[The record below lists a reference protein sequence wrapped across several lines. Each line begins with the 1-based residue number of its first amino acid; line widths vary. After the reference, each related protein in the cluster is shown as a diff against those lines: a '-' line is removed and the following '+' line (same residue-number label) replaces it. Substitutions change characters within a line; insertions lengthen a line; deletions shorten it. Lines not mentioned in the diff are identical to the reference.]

1 MQILNKQLWHEE
13 VGIINRGEGIVEY
26 KIILKQYRLWA

>member
-13 VGIINRGEGIVEY
+13 VGIIKRGEGLVEY
-26 KIILKQYRLWA
+26 QIFQTV